1 MPDYGEPIENDLNFK
16 PVMDL
21 FRGKKNK
28 QGRKDVATRET
39 LGGTSKRPDAFRD
52 FPRPKS
58 SQEDMADKM
67 ARKIADKQ
75 KQNKSI
81 EQASYPYTSIEDSLQ
96 KLMKEY
102 PDSGMSDED
111 WDDIKREYD
120 MGQQEGPRS
129 EGTVQGTPKQL
140 EEEPMS
146 TQRSA
151 GGVKV
156 KGVPEDAVD
165 SPANF
170 PESHKLHGPKL
181 EDLKNS
187 LLKLMKA
194 DPTIEKVDARA
205 VARGVM
211 GGLRDKKD
219 NPYTK
224 FSRGIPEGDVDQ
236 ETGEITDRPYGEQ
249 HSLMPFTGRGD
260 DASAQY
266 SQGHR
271 AGKSIRNLPVSV
283 ADRVHQEMNPEMLG
297 EAAAKGKEA
306 ARRTGKAAR
315 EQFQPPETYTSPEV
329 RAPRSESDMKQHL
342 MAVGNRRE
350 GKGPMELAVEK
361 ALLKLMKEDKPKFR
375 ASVRPP
381 EHMGSSEEPITY
393 KPLPDPETGEAAGSP
408 AEANDLPIYEP
419 PRPKGKLKYPGGYSI
434 EDTLLKLMKGGDEQQ
449 LNAMDKENLPK
460 ENKDSK
466 AIVAD
471 GDSKR
476 PKSEVGT
483 NDKMFKKAESRQKE
497 VFNFPSDTPET
508 RIDAPIRPDPTE
520 SETHPEQLQRE
531 AEAKLNRHTR
541 GGRESGAMGRRLPN
555 YVSDQKFSGGAP
567 ERRKTP
573 IGKDDMEKGGSFWG
587 GSRKQNVPQTPP
599 QQEQPWGRKENEAS
613 KEAGLGRRISRFRQN
628 PPKGGN
634 LGVDRGQRKKSIEN
648 SLVKLMKEGDITAAK
663 VGMPRNTG
671 RDLDK
676 APNQP
681 SSMGSPPTWKTSEQ
695 ISSENMPQ
703 NDDPSKWSAQ
713 HVADIIG
720 QDAMAWANKPRGQ
733 AAKDA
738 AAQGQGTGN
747 YDATQPHQTAT
758 QNKQKQTQ
766 QQGVPPVDG
775 LV

>member
-1 MPDYGEPIENDLNFK
+1 
-16 PVMDL
+16 
-21 FRGKKNK
+21 
-28 QGRKDVATRET
+28 
-39 LGGTSKRPDAFRD
+39 
-52 FPRPKS
+52 
-58 SQEDMADKM
+58 
-67 ARKIADKQ
+67 
-75 KQNKSI
+75 
-81 EQASYPYTSIEDSLQ
+81 
-96 KLMKEY
+96 
-102 PDSGMSDED
+102 
-111 WDDIKREYD
+111 
-120 MGQQEGPRS
+120 
-129 EGTVQGTPKQL
+129 
-140 EEEPMS
+140 
-146 TQRSA
+146 
-151 GGVKV
+151 
-156 KGVPEDAVD
+156 
-165 SPANF
+165 
-170 PESHKLHGPKL
+170 
-181 EDLKNS
+181 
-187 LLKLMKA
+187 
-194 DPTIEKVDARA
+194 
-205 VARGVM
+205 
-211 GGLRDKKD
+211 
-219 NPYTK
+219 
-224 FSRGIPEGDVDQ
+224 
-236 ETGEITDRPYGEQ
+236 
-249 HSLMPFTGRGD
+249 
-260 DASAQY
+260 
-266 SQGHR
+266 
-271 AGKSIRNLPVSV
+271 
-283 ADRVHQEMNPEMLG
+283 MNPEMLG

-449 LNAMDKENLPK
+449 LNAMDKKNLPK
-460 ENKDSK
+460 KNEDSR

-508 RIDAPIRPDPTE
+508 RIDAPIHPDPTE
-520 SETHPEQLQRE
+520 PFDTGEEEQHDWDE
-531 AEAKLNRHTR
+531 AGSSRRGRHGKPSDIYGVR
-541 GGRESGAMGRRLPN
+541 PNNPGLGRRRTDQNASGSPEFRKIPKRP
-555 YVSDQKFSGGAP
+555 VSL
-567 ERRKTP
+567 
-573 IGKDDMEKGGSFWG
+573 GKDDMEKGGSFWG

-599 QQEQPWGRKENEAS
+599 QQEQPWGRRENEAS

-648 SLVKLMKEGDITAAK
+648 SLIKLMKEGDITAAK

-738 AAQGQGTGN
+738 AAQGQGTGD